1 MQMIQLK
8 SSEYSEQKVIKC
20 FDVVDGRMRPKNPEN
35 YRSEESKKTMQL
47 KKKVK
52 MKKHNGFKSENEEA
66 KAQLVQSL
74 TLTKIERHK
83 WLSFSVIHVF

>member
-1 MQMIQLK
+1 MA
-8 SSEYSEQKVIKC
+8 
-20 FDVVDGRMRPKNPEN
+20 DG
-35 YRSEESKKTMQL
+35 SFEECKKTMQL

-52 MKKHNGFKSENEEA
+52 MKKHNGFTSENEEA

-83 WLSFSVIHVF
+83 WFKFFSYTCFLTIFKFCKPRSVGTGIKNAHLNVLL